1 MTAADLPDPAAG
13 PTGEDPDGP
22 GFGAETGA
30 SEGTPAPPAEL
41 VVAAR
46 FDVGGGY
53 AVHRARG
60 APSWLFAWTL
70 DGGGRFRQG
79 GVTVRAEPG
88 DLVALGPELAHD
100 YAVAPGAPGW
110 SFWWVHC
117 PVRPG
122 WHGWLAPHQVG
133 ERLYHVAGVPEF
145 VRGRVES
152 AFRRLHADARWSGEG
167 PPPDP
172 VSSRRRDVVPAAATG
187 VAARELAL
195 GGVEEVL
202 VLTTAA
208 VAAAGPGPAAGPRS
222 AENADPRVRRV
233 EALLVA
239 DPAAP
244 HTVASLA
251 ARVALSPSRLAHL
264 FSAQTGR
271 TPMRALRDAR
281 MRHAAR
287 LLEATD
293 LPVGSVA
300 AASGFVS
307 AFHFSR
313 VFRERF
319 GVPPG
324 DYRQTSRQT
333 SRQNSRQNSRAV
345 GSSSPRSTS

>member
-13 PTGEDPDGP
+13 PAAGPTGDGDV
-22 GFGAETGA
+22 
-30 SEGTPAPPAEL
+30 EGTPAPPAEL

-70 DGGGRFRQG
+70 AGGGRFRQG

-100 YAVAPGAPGW
+100 YTVAPGAPGW

-117 PVRPG
+117 PARPG
-122 WHGWLAPHQVG
+122 WHGWLAPYRVG
-133 ERLYHVAGVPEF
+133 ERLYRVPEVPEY

-167 PPPDP
+167 PSPEP
-172 VSSRRRDVVPAAATG
+172 VSPSHRDVVPAAATG

-208 VAAAGPGPAAGPRS
+208 VAAASPRSAAGAGPPAGPRS
-222 AENADPRVRRV
+222 GETVDPRVRRV

-271 TPMRALRDAR
+271 TPMQALRDAR

-324 DYRQTSRQT
+324 GY
-333 SRQNSRQNSRAV
+333 RQNSRAV

>member
-1 MTAADLPDPAAG
+1 MPVTAADLPDPAVG
-13 PTGEDPDGP
+13 PMGADDG
-22 GFGAETGA
+22 
-30 SEGTPAPPAEL
+30 EGTPAPPAEL

-70 DGGGRFRQG
+70 AGGGRFRQG

-117 PVRPG
+117 PARAG
-122 WHGWLAPHQVG
+122 WHGWLAPYQVG
-133 ERLYHVAGVPEF
+133 ERLYRVAEVPEF

-172 VSSRRRDVVPAAATG
+172 VSPRRRDVVPAAATG

-208 VAAAGPGPAAGPRS
+208 VAATGSGPAAGPR
-222 AENADPRVRRV
+222 AGENVDPRVRRV
-233 EALLVA
+233 EVLLVA

-324 DYRQTSRQT
+324 GY
-333 SRQNSRQNSRAV
+333 RQNSRAV

>member
-1 MTAADLPDPAAG
+1 MPVTAADLPDPAA
-13 PTGEDPDGP
+13 
-22 GFGAETGA
+22 
-30 SEGTPAPPAEL
+30 EGTPAPPAEL

-46 FDVGGGY
+46 FDVGSGY

-60 APSWLFAWTL
+60 APSWLLAWTL
-70 DGGGRFRQG
+70 ADGGRFRQG

-117 PVRPG
+117 PARPG
-122 WHGWLAPHQVG
+122 WHGWLAPYQVG
-133 ERLYHVAGVPEF
+133 ERLYHVPAVPEF
-145 VRGRVES
+145 VRDRVES

-167 PPPDP
+167 PPPEP

-202 VLTTAA
+202 VLATAA
-208 VAAAGPGPAAGPRS
+208 VAAAGHRPAAGPNSGPVYGPVYGPGSGPRS
-222 AENADPRVRRV
+222 GEDVDPRVRRV
-233 EALLVA
+233 EALLAA
-239 DPAAP
+239 DPAGP
-244 HTVASLA
+244 HTVATLA

-271 TPMRALRDAR
+271 TPMQALRDAR
-281 MRHAAR
+281 MHHAAQ

-324 DYRQTSRQT
+324 GY
-333 SRQNSRQNSRAV
+333 RQNSRAV